1 MTFSLVLWYA
11 TLSLFSNF
19 QMMQASDFRG
29 ASKTYGVLLS
39 LSAFTAKIVALVF
52 LILYGWHTTWY
63 LPIALFAINLVVQF
77 VGVIPI
83 AAALGLKDSVWVV
96 NFIGFFAWPIAAVL
110 LFRSI

>member
-29 ASKTYGVLLS
+29 ASETYGVLLS

-52 LILYGWHTTWY
+52 LILYGWQTTWY
-63 LPIALFAINLVVQF
+63 MPIALFAINLVVQF

-83 AAALGLKDSVWVV
+83 AAALGLPVWIV
-96 NFIGFFAWPIAAVL
+96 NLIGFFAWPIAAVL